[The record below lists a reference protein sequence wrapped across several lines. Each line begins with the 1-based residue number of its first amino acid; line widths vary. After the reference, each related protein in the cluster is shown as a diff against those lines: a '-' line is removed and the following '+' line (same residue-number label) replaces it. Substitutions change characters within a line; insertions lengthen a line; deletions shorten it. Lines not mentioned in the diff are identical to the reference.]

1 MPTFLIKLAVSAIL
15 VIFLVRRVDADE
27 LLRHLLGVDRLAI
40 AAAILILAAL
50 SVLQTVRWRVI
61 IRALGGQLSLAA
73 AWLIVLIGMFFNQTL
88 PSTVGGDGMRI
99 WRAHKAGLKVG
110 PAASGVVLD
119 RLAGMAG
126 LLVVAALGLP
136 VLFSV
141 VGDSLARWAIPVVI
155 GAGACGYA
163 VLLTIDR
170 VPAAFLRW
178 RVFSWA
184 VPFAADS
191 RRVFLIRRTS
201 AAILG
206 LSIVNHLALALLVL
220 IIARGLGIA
229 VGVLECLVLVPPVL
243 LVSTLPVSIAGWGV
257 REGAMVTAF
266 GFVGVAESEA
276 VALGVLFGL
285 AVLVVGL
292 PGGLIWFLTGRE
304 RVRSPSLDSVSDTT
318 PAETKD

>member
-61 IRALGGQLSLAA
+61 IRALGGQLSLVA